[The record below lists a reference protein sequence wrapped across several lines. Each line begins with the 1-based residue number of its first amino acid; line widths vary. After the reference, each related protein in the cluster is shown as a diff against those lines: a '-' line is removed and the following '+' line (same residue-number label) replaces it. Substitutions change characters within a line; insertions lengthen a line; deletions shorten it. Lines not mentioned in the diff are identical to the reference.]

1 MIICNVIGDI
11 VSTVKND
18 RFTGKKIM
26 IVQPLDLDNNPE
38 GKAFLA
44 IDTVQAGVDD
54 RVLVLREGGSARIIF
69 EDNKIPL
76 QAVIVGVID
85 GIEISEEDNKDGKV
99 GSKK

>member
-69 EDNKIPL
+69 EDNEIPL